1 MSLADLK
8 LQVSL
13 LPFEQRREL
22 ERYLVSLETDEE
34 FNHLISSRY
43 WDQETY
49 MPEKALEHR
58 ARQLSYL
65 TGKAHGL
72 LTSKRTLKLLE
83 RAETEMPENAT
94 QAANVRGLRRDIDRA
109 TKLPQKLV
117 EEESQVT
124 TLAKA
129 ALGGGAREVGFC
141 DVRAASGESAHHR
154 AEEGGFVWLRG
165 RAV

>member
-1 MSLADLK
+1 MTAYQSLCEV
-8 LQVSL
+8 VS
-13 LPFEQRREL
+13 EIA
-22 ERYLVSLETDEE
+22 
-34 FNHLISSRY
+34 LITSTESVLG

-129 ALGGGAREVGFC
+129 AWAEARGKSDFR
-141 DVRAASGESAHHR
+141 DVRAASGEDAHHR